1 MGFELFFLALNL
13 LSKSSRFHCRPNR
26 ACRHLWCNADEPTAG
41 LKAFVTDVLGL
52 VASLRCRSVRMCCH
66 SSLSSNCL
74 LTIRPRSWPSPT
86 VAIEGHSKVMAVAK
100 GRLTRLPS
108 GCSSVIESSH
118 RNASVGLSL
127 QCPSAMIQ
135 SRWRRAMGRPPPS
148 QEPTVL
154 RNCHVHEAM
163 PPRD

>member
-1 MGFELFFLALNL
+1 MFGCHPTHLFNL
-13 LSKSSRFHCRPNR
+13 TQPHVPHCFVGRI
-26 ACRHLWCNADEPTAG
+26 ACRRLRCDADALAAG
-41 LKAFVTDVLGL
+41 PKAFVTHMLGL
-52 VASLRCRSVRMCCH
+52 VASLCCRYVRMCCH
-66 SSLSSNCL
+66 SIVAVKLFADRSSEVMAVATV
-74 LTIRPRSWPSPT
+74 TIQGGSQ
-86 VAIEGHSKVMAVAK
+86 VMAVAK

-154 RNCHVHEAM
+154 RTCHVHEAV